1 MWFSFRSPYSYL
13 ALEQIEGVLGDVPL
27 VLRPMLP
34 MVTRGL
40 ALPSV
45 KRMYI
50 VRDAKREA
58 DRLGIPFGEICDPLG
73 TGVDHCIAIAHW
85 AHQRG
90 ALLPFAKSAMRAI
103 WAEARDMSEYVDLRH
118 VVERAGLPWAEAKTV
133 LGREAA
139 VKWATAN
146 AADLAVIGLWGVPS
160 FRCGDFVA
168 WGQDR
173 LPLLADRLRR
183 HRLANPS

>member
-1 MWFSFRSPYSYL
+1 VLAPYK
-13 ALEQIEGVLGDVPL
+13 IPL
-27 VLRPMLP
+27 VLRQTAP
-34 MVTRGL
+34 MVARGL
-40 ALPSV
+40 PLPQV

-58 DRLGIPFGEICDPLG
+58 DRLGIAFGEICDPLG
-73 TGVDHCIAIAHW
+73 KGVDHCLAIQHW
-85 AHQRG
+85 ANQRG
-90 ALLPFAKSAMRAI
+90 PEAALAFARSAMRAS
-103 WAEARDMSEYVDLRH
+103 WSEAYDLSEYVDLKK
-118 VVERAGLPWAEAKTV
+118 VVERANLPWDEARAA
-133 LGREAA
+133 LDSADA
-139 VKWATAN
+139 VKAHQAN

-183 HRLANPS
+183 HALKGSVVNASK